1 MTIIEVN
8 NKIRDLKQLRRD
20 KKPFVSTDQYRI
32 WTKELKKLYWY
43 RREILKQ

>member
-1 MTIIEVN
+1 MTLLEVN
-8 NKIRDLKQLRRD
+8 NKIKDLKQLRRD
-20 KKPFVSTDQYRI
+20 KKHYVSIDQYRI